1 MTDPGAGGRGI
12 ESGRE
17 HPSQRG
23 VAPDESE
30 LESFGYRPELRRAI
44 GGLAMFA
51 STFALLSVLVG
62 FTALYG
68 LSYTFAGPGLVW
80 TVPVVFL
87 GMLPVALLFAELA
100 GSFPLA
106 GSIYQWSERLGGRRW
121 GSMTGF
127 IYIGAWLILFPAVA
141 TGLQTT
147 LTAISPTFELIGHG
161 VPGIFDK
168 AFAENAIILGG
179 ILFAFTTV
187 INYLS
192 IRLVAILGYIGL
204 ASELLGVAAILVLT
218 LAHISRGPA
227 VDVHSLGLGKG
238 HAWGYLGALLVAGY
252 LPFLNFFGFDQAAQL
267 SEESADPRRHAPRS
281 IVRALALSALLTFL
295 LCLFI
300 PMAVGKVDDPNIG
313 TGGIGY
319 IIVSLSSDAVG
330 KAVLAMVAIALI
342 CAGVAGQ
349 TITSRMLF
357 SVARDGQLLGSR
369 MLGHV
374 DRRTRTPSGAI
385 AFSFLFALVLL
396 AINIGNPK
404 VFEAIIGIGTVL
416 VYVGYLGV
424 VIPAIRARVTNRW
437 EPDRAHFN
445 LGRWG
450 PAVAIAGG
458 VWLVIG
464 VVNFG
469 WPRREYYG
477 TAWYQQYSAIIVVG
491 AVLILGVIHQ
501 LLVRR
506 SDESEAIAEHR
517 PSAVPSADPVALA
530 AGARAASPG
539 NAHVE

>member
-1 MTDPGAGGRGI
+1 
-12 ESGRE
+12 
-17 HPSQRG
+17 
-23 VAPDESE
+23 
-30 LESFGYRPELRRAI
+30 
-44 GGLAMFA
+44 MFA

-68 LSYTFAGPGLVW
+68 LSYAFAGPGLVW

-87 GMLPVALLFAELA
+87 GMLPVALLFAELSA
-100 GSFPLA
+100 SFPLA
-106 GSIYQWSERLGGRRW
+106 GSIYQWAERLGGKRW

-147 LTAISPTFELIGHG
+147 LTAISPSFQLIGHG

-187 INYLS
+187 VNYLS

-204 ASELLGVAAILVLT
+204 ASELLGVFAILVLALT
-218 LAHISRGPA
+218 HITRGPA
-227 VDVHSLGLGKG
+227 VDFHSLGLGKG
-238 HAWGYLGALLVAGY
+238 HSWGYFGALLVAGY

-267 SEESADPRRHAPRS
+267 SEESSEPRKHAPRS
-281 IVRALALSALLTFL
+281 IVRALALSALLTFV

-300 PMAVGKVDDPNIG
+300 PMAVGKVNDPNIG
-313 TGGIGY
+313 AGGIGY
-319 IIVSLSSDAVG
+319 IIVSLSSNTIG
-330 KAVLAMVAIALI
+330 KLVLAMVALALI

-369 MLGHV
+369 MLAHV
-374 DRRTRTPSGAI
+374 DRRTQTPSGAI
-385 AFSFLFALVLL
+385 MFSFLFAVVLL
-396 AINIGNPK
+396 AVNIGNPK
-404 VFEAIIGIGTVL
+404 VFESIIGIGTVL

-424 VIPAIRARVTNRW
+424 VIPAVRARVSGRW
-437 EPDRAHFN
+437 QPDLAYFN

-450 PAVAIAGG
+450 PAVAVIGG

-464 VVNFG
+464 VINFG
-469 WPRREYYG
+469 WPRQEYYG
-477 TAWYQQYSAIIVVG
+477 SAWYQQYSAIIVVC
-491 AVLILGVIHQ
+491 AVLILGLVHQ
-501 LLVRR
+501 LLLRR
-506 SDESEAIAEHR
+506 TDGSEAIAEHR
-517 PSAVPSADPVALA
+517 AAGTAPADAVPVTAQSRPA
-530 AGARAASPG
+530 AASHP
-539 NAHVE
+539 HVR